1 MQIRHIGSD
10 IPPTTNR
17 GVNSQQGG
25 VQRSPTSDC
34 IIKSAGIDWLTLTS
48 VSRETKCRMRGVFET
63 IAQGDSALGYKT
75 LDAGGHGYVGKRTRH
90 ATLQHNG
97 ERDLLSVSGERARN
111 TIMLCKEG
119 DSASRIDI
127 QLTFKL
133 EGETAD
139 AYLRRAENQ
148 AEHAPAIR
156 GVRPKVD
163 HYASNGKYQTVYIG
177 SPKSDVRIRIYD
189 KFAESGE
196 ERYLGCV
203 RYEVQYRNKP
213 SKALWAYLARSGT
226 GTMYLLQ
233 HLLNLL
239 NRRGISTDHIMLERQ
254 DIVRPI
260 AEPLKEERTLGWWA
274 TQVAPS
280 VALYSAR
287 GGWQTAFRVLFSK
300 ALTDYDLGRIMNALS
315 IQWGT

>member
-1 MQIRHIGSD
+1 MRICAIGTD
-10 IPPTTNR
+10 IPPATNR
-17 GVNSQQGG
+17 GVNSRQGV

-48 VSRETKCRMRGVFET
+48 VSRETKLRMRGVFET
-63 IAQGDSALGYKT
+63 IAQGDCALGYKT
-75 LDAGGHGYVGKRTRH
+75 VDAGGHGYVGKRVRH

-111 TIMLCKEG
+111 TIMMCREG
-119 DSASRIDI
+119 DSASRLDI
-127 QLTFKL
+127 QITFKL

-139 AYLRRAENQ
+139 EYLRRAERQ
-148 AEHAPAIR
+148 AENAPNIR
-156 GVRPKVD
+156 GVRPEIN

-177 SPKSDVRIRIYD
+177 SRKSDVVLRLYD

-196 ERYLGCV
+196 ERYRDCV

-213 SKALWAYLARSGT
+213 SKALWAHVARTGA

-233 HLLNLL
+233 HLLGLL
-239 NRRGISTDHIMLERQ
+239 NRRGISTNHIELERQ
-254 DIVRPI
+254 DIVRPKQ
-260 AEPLKEERTLGWWA
+260 EPLKEERTLGWWA
-274 TQVAPS
+274 SQVAPS
-280 VALYSAR
+280 VASYSAQ
-287 GGWQTAFRVLFSK
+287 GGWQTAFRVLFGK